1 MALGG
6 KKKKRK
12 RIACIDLIIL
22 KQLRRISCFEAL
34 GNHQQGLGGNTLL
47 NRLLAKGVFSF
58 LCVTFPEAVQTGH
71 SWIWGEGKIKIIFP
85 KSYSLP
91 RMPEWWWCLDPNSSP
106 KLTSDKNLP
115 AGPSRSRK
123 TSVLACSVR
132 ALIREKRF
140 DHIIKS
146 HSWKRLGVAAIA
158 AVLPVFFP
166 GPRQFEGFQSPAH
179 SSSEG
184 FRFNLVSKEKQ
195 AQKFTA
201 YDWCDFLLLL
211 YSD

>member
-1 MALGG
+1 MWKTFPYGPGG
-6 KKKKRK
+6 KKKKKKK

-34 GNHQQGLGGNTLL
+34 GNHQRGLGGNTLL

-71 SWIWGEGKIKIIFP
+71 SWIRGEGKIKIIFP

-140 DHIIKS
+140 WS
-146 HSWKRLGVAAIA
+146 HNQIPFMEKAG
-158 AVLPVFFP
+158 
-166 GPRQFEGFQSPAH
+166 
-179 SSSEG
+179 SSSDSCSPSCL
-184 FRFNLVSKEKQ
+184 FPRAPTIWRISVSCTFQ
-195 AQKFTA
+195 Q
-201 YDWCDFLLLL
+201 WSLQI
-211 YSD
+211 